1 MVSDQVTDLQLTGGL
16 RRLALKNRSRMV
28 SEREKEMKVA
38 ESPSRRMFLGA
49 GSAAL
54 AAAAFAGLAA
64 NAQQRDDTRKAEG
77 DHSSS
82 DPGQEN
88 RPLLDEN
95 PNSNMPPPTD
105 HGDIGPMW
113 YSFDLARKRVEEGGW
128 THQVTQRELPTS
140 SEITGVNM
148 RLTRG
153 SFRELHW
160 HTADEWAFMLVG
172 NARVTVLNPDGTMF
186 IDDVSKGDLWYFP
199 AGFPH
204 SIQGLGPDDGC
215 EFLLVFDQGMFSE
228 DNTFLISEW
237 VAHTPPEILTKNSN
251 LDQSAIAKLP
261 TNELYIFPADLP
273 RSLAQDRAAV
283 GEKSAGSGTQYTFKM
298 EAMSPTKKSSG
309 GEVRIVDSRNFQ
321 VSKNIAS
328 ALVTVKPGGM
338 RELHWHPNAS
348 EWQFYIAGKGR
359 MTVFMPPGRARTMD
373 FNANDVG
380 FIPPVAGHYIENT
393 GNTDLVFLEMFKADQ
408 YMDFSMNNWIRRLP
422 PEMVTSHLN
431 IDEATIRKI
440 PAENQAV
447 IAG

>member
-1 MVSDQVTDLQLTGGL
+1 
-16 RRLALKNRSRMV
+16 
-28 SEREKEMKVA
+28 VA
-38 ESPSRRMFLGA
+38 ENPSRRSFLGA

-54 AAAAFAGLAA
+54 AAAAFVGMTAH
-64 NAQQRDDTRKAEG
+64 AQQRTDTRKAEA
-77 DHSSS
+77 DDSSS

-88 RPLLDEN
+88 KPLLDEN
-95 PNSNMPPPTD
+95 LNSNTPPSTD
-105 HGDIGPMW
+105 HGDIGPIW
-113 YSFDLARKRVEEGGW
+113 YSFDLARKRLEEGGW
-128 THQVTQRELPTS
+128 THQVTQRELPPSTDL
-140 SEITGVNM
+140 TGVNM

-160 HTADEWAFMLVG
+160 HTADEWAFMLYG

-186 IDDVSKGDLWYFP
+186 IDDVGKGDLWFFP
-199 AGFPH
+199 AGYPH

-251 LDQSAIAKLP
+251 LDRSAIAKLP
-261 TNELYIFPADLP
+261 TGELYIFPADLP
-273 RSLAQDRAAV
+273 RSLAQDKTAV
-283 GEKSAGSGTQYTFKM
+283 GGRSAESRIQYTFKM
-298 EAMSPTKKSSG
+298 EAMAPTKKSRG
-309 GEVRIVDSRNFQ
+309 GDVRVVDSRIFP
-321 VSKNIAS
+321 VSKSIAA

-348 EWQFYIAGKGR
+348 EWQFYIAGKAR

-373 FNANDVG
+373 FNSNDVG

-393 GNTDLVFLEMFKADQ
+393 GDTDLVFLEMFKADQ
-408 YMDFSMNNWIRRLP
+408 YIDFSMNNWIRHLP

-431 IDEATIRKI
+431 IDAATIRKI

-447 IAG
+447 ISG